1 MNFGFIFFI
10 VFAVSFV
17 FAIKFYLN
25 FFGKIFYDKKLDG
38 RAFVLFV
45 MCLSLSAGSICV
57 LFLYS
62 DDLGYESVD
71 SRAIK
76 K

>member
-1 MNFGFIFFI
+1 MNFGFLFVI
-10 VFAVSFV
+10 VSVVSVV

-38 RAFVLFV
+38 RTFVLFV

-62 DDLGYESVD
+62 DELGFESVD

>member
-1 MNFGFIFFI
+1 MILGLLVFI
-10 VFAVSFV
+10 VFGFSFV
-17 FAIKFYLN
+17 YAIKFYLN

-62 DDLGYESVD
+62 DELGFESVD

-76 K
+76 

>member
-1 MNFGFIFFI
+1 MNFGFLFVI
-10 VFAVSFV
+10 VSVVSVV

-25 FFGKIFYDKKLDG
+25 FSGKIFYDKKLDG

-45 MCLSLSAGSICV
+45 MCLSLSAGSMCV

-62 DDLGYESVD
+62 DELGYESVD

>member
-1 MNFGFIFFI
+1 VILGLLFFI
-10 VFAVSFV
+10 VFGVSFV

-45 MCLSLSAGSICV
+45 MCLSLSAVSMCV

-62 DDLGYESVD
+62 EELGFESVD

-76 K
+76 E

>member
-1 MNFGFIFFI
+1 VNFGFLFVI
-10 VFAVSFV
+10 VSVVSVV

-45 MCLSLSAGSICV
+45 MCLSLSAGSMCV

-62 DDLGYESVD
+62 DELGYESVD

>member
-1 MNFGFIFFI
+1 MNFGFLFVI
-10 VFAVSFV
+10 VSVVSVV

-25 FFGKIFYDKKLDG
+25 FFGNIFYEKKVDG

-45 MCLSLSAGSICV
+45 MCLSLSAVSICV

-62 DDLGYESVD
+62 DELGYESVD

-76 K
+76 E

>member
-1 MNFGFIFFI
+1 VNFGFLFVII
-10 VFAVSFV
+10 SVVSVV

-62 DDLGYESVD
+62 DELGYESVD

>member
-1 MNFGFIFFI
+1 MNFGFLFVTIS
-10 VFAVSFV
+10 VVSVV

-62 DDLGYESVD
+62 DELGYESVD

>member
-1 MNFGFIFFI
+1 MILGLLFFI
-10 VFAVSFV
+10 VFGFSFV
-17 FAIKFYLN
+17 YAIKFYLN
-25 FFGKIFYDKKLDG
+25 FFGKIFYEKKVDG

-45 MCLSLSAGSICV
+45 MCLSLSVGSMCV

-62 DDLGYESVD
+62 DELGFESVD
-71 SRAIK
+71 SRATK

>member
-1 MNFGFIFFI
+1 MNLGYIFFI

-25 FFGKIFYDKKLDG
+25 FFGKIFYEKKLDG

-62 DDLGYESVD
+62 DELGFESVD

>member
-1 MNFGFIFFI
+1 MNFGFLFVII
-10 VFAVSFV
+10 SVVSVV

-62 DDLGYESVD
+62 DELGYESVD

>member
-25 FFGKIFYDKKLDG
+25 FFGKIFYEKKLDG

-45 MCLSLSAGSICV
+45 MCLLLSAGSMCV

-62 DDLGYESVD
+62 DELGYESVD